1 MRLCLTLQRIPSKL
15 ERVLRAIPDNQT
27 GRFERQSHSRWA
39 SDANHWNCKLLQEAS
54 RSGSPN
60 QAARMSRRGL
70 GGLDLGLNP
79 LALRS
84 MLSCM
89 GL

>member
-1 MRLCLTLQRIPSKL
+1 MPIT
-15 ERVLRAIPDNQT
+15 E
-27 GRFERQSHSRWA
+27 
-39 SDANHWNCKLLQEAS
+39 KLLDASGVSDQEARIRRRES
-54 RSGSPN
+54 SERGS
-60 QAARMSRRGL
+60 

-84 MLSCM
+84 MLSRM

>member
-1 MRLCLTLQRIPSKL
+1 LAALGLSLTLQRTSSKL
-15 ERVLRAIPDNQT
+15 ERVLRAIPDNQM
-27 GRFERQSHSRWA
+27 GRFERQSRRTG
-39 SDANHWNCKLLQEAS
+39 DANRWKLQAV
-54 RSGSPN
+54 SGGLAIRKPESGE
-60 QAARMSRRGL
+60 RGS

>member
-27 GRFERQSHSRWA
+27 GRFEAEPPHWRCQS
-39 SDANHWNCKLLQEAS
+39 LEL
-54 RSGSPN
+54 
-60 QAARMSRRGL
+60 QAASGGLAIGKPESGERGS

>member
-1 MRLCLTLQRIPSKL
+1 MLI
-15 ERVLRAIPDNQT
+15 T
-27 GRFERQSHSRWA
+27 G
-39 SDANHWNCKLLQEAS
+39 KLLAAS
-54 RSGSPN
+54 GGLD
-60 QAARMSRRGL
+60 QAARISIRGS

-84 MLSCM
+84 MLSRM